1 MKQDMIAMILAGG
14 QGTRLG
20 VLTKQTA
27 KPAVPFGGK
36 YRIIDFALSNCAN
49 SGIKNIGVVT
59 QYQPLELNEHIGK
72 GAAWGLTS
80 RSGGA
85 TILQPYSS
93 SDGEKWFK
101 GTANAIYQ
109 NISYIDSLDPKYVL
123 ILSGDHIYK
132 MDYAAM
138 LEDHIKNKASLTVGV
153 IPVSMKEASRFGI
166 MNTDQNSRIIEFEE
180 KPAQPKSNLASM
192 GIYIFNWDTLRRY
205 LVEDQAKNR
214 EMEDFGKNVIPAY
227 LSNAENCFAYS
238 FEGYWKDV
246 GTIESL
252 WEANMEFLD
261 PEHPLNISEDAWRIY
276 TSNPVTPPQFLTEEA
291 QIKHSLVVDGCYI
304 AGQVDNSLLSRDVK
318 VGPNSQVDHSVVMS
332 SATIGKGCRVEY
344 AIIGEQAVIA
354 DGASVIGTPDQIAT
368 VGYAEVVG
376 GPKNDGEE

>member
-153 IPVSMKEASRFGI
+153 IPVPMKEASRFGI

-192 GIYIFNWDTLRRY
+192 GIYIFNWETLRRY

-261 PEHPLNISEDAWRIY
+261 PEHPLNISEDTWRIY
-276 TSNPVTPPQFLTEEA
+276 TSNPVTPPQFLTEDA

-354 DGASVIGTPDQIAT
+354 DGANVIGTPDQIAT

>member
-261 PEHPLNISEDAWRIY
+261 PEHPLNISEDTWRIY

-304 AGQVDNSLLSRDVK
+304 AGQVNNSLLSRDVK

>member
-153 IPVSMKEASRFGI
+153 IPVPMKEASRFGI
-166 MNTDQNSRIIEFEE
+166 MNTDQNGRIIEFEE
-180 KPAQPKSNLASM
+180 KPDQPKSNLASM
-192 GIYIFNWDTLRRY
+192 GIYIFNWETLRRY

-261 PEHPLNISEDAWRIY
+261 PEHPLNISEDTWRIY
-276 TSNPVTPPQFLTEEA
+276 TSNPVTPPQFLTEDA

-304 AGQVDNSLLSRDVK
+304 AGQVDNSLMSRDGK

>member
-1 MKQDMIAMILAGG
+1 MIAMILAGG

-20 VLTKQTA
+20 KLTKQTA

-49 SGIKNIGVVT
+49 SGIKSIGVVT

-72 GAAWGLTS
+72 GAAWGLSART
-80 RSGGA
+80 GGA

-109 NISYIDSLDPKYVL
+109 NISYIDSLNPTYVL
-123 ILSGDHIYK
+123 VLSGDHIYK
-132 MDYAAM
+132 MDYSAM
-138 LEDHIKNKASLTVGV
+138 LDDHIKNQASLTVGV
-153 IPVSMKEASRFGI
+153 IPVPLKEASRFGI
-166 MNTDQNSRIIEFEE
+166 MNTDQGGRIIEFEE
-180 KPAQPKSNLASM
+180 KPAEPKSNLASM
-192 GIYIFNWDTLRRY
+192 GIYIFTWETLRRY
-205 LVEDQAKNR
+205 LVEDQAKER

-227 LSNAENCFAYS
+227 LTNAENCFAYS

-252 WEANMEFLD
+252 WEANMEFLNPD
-261 PEHPLNISEDAWRIY
+261 HPLNISEDNWRIY
-276 TSNPVTPPQFLTEEA
+276 TSNPVTPPQFLTADA
-291 QIKHSLVVDGCYI
+291 QLSHALVVDGCYI
-304 AGQVDNSLLSRDVK
+304 AGKVSHSILSHQVS
-318 VGPNSQVDHSVVMS
+318 VGQGSHVHQSVVMS
-332 SATIGKGCRVEY
+332 NATIGENCRVEY
-344 AIIGEQAVIA
+344 AILGEHAVIA
-354 DGASVIGTPDQIAT
+354 DGAHVIGTPEEIAV

>member
-166 MNTDQNSRIIEFEE
+166 MNTDQNGRIIEFEE

-261 PEHPLNISEDAWRIY
+261 PEHPLNISEDTWRIY

-304 AGQVDNSLLSRDVK
+304 AGQVNNSLLSRDVK

>member
-20 VLTKQTA
+20 GLTKQTA

-153 IPVSMKEASRFGI
+153 IPVSRKEASRFGI
-166 MNTDQNSRIIEFEE
+166 MNTDQNGRIIEFEE

-192 GIYIFNWDTLRRY
+192 GIYIFNWETLRRY

-261 PEHPLNISEDAWRIY
+261 PEHPLNISEDTWRIY

>member
-261 PEHPLNISEDAWRIY
+261 PEHPLNISEDTWRIY
-276 TSNPVTPPQFLTEEA
+276 TSNPVTPPQFLTEDA

-354 DGASVIGTPDQIAT
+354 DGANVIGTPDQIAT

>member
-166 MNTDQNSRIIEFEE
+166 MNTDQNGRIIEFEE

-192 GIYIFNWDTLRRY
+192 GIYIFNWETLRRY

-261 PEHPLNISEDAWRIY
+261 PEHPLNISEDTWRIY

>member
-1 MKQDMIAMILAGG
+1 MKQEMLAMILAGG

-36 YRIIDFALSNCAN
+36 YRIIDYAMSNCIN
-49 SGIKNIGVVT
+49 SGIKRVGVVT
-59 QYQPLELNEHIGK
+59 QYQPLELNEHIGN
-72 GAAWGLTS
+72 GAAWGLTG
-80 RSGGA
+80 RNAGA

-109 NISYIDSLDPKYVL
+109 NISYIDSINPEYVL

-132 MDYAAM
+132 MDYSEM
-138 LEDHIKNKASLTVGV
+138 LESHKANNATLTVGV
-153 IPVSMKEASRFGI
+153 IPVPIKEASRFGI
-166 MNTDQNSRIIEFEE
+166 MNTDHANRIIEFQE
-180 KPAQPKSNLASM
+180 KPKEPKSNLASM
-192 GIYIFNWDTLRRY
+192 GIYIFNWKTLRRY
-205 LVEDQAKNR
+205 LVEDQAKDR

-227 LSNAENCFAYS
+227 LDNGENCFAFP

-252 WEANMEFLD
+252 WEANMETLS
-261 PEHPLNISEDAWRIY
+261 PEHPLNLSKDDWRVY
-276 TSNPVTPPQFLTEEA
+276 TNNPVTPPQFITADAKLND
-291 QIKHSLVVDGCYI
+291 SLVIDGCYV
-304 AGQVDNSLLSRDVK
+304 AGNIEHSILSLNVK
-318 VGPNSQVDHSVVMS
+318 VGRGSKVTDSLVMS
-332 SATIGKGCRVEY
+332 GVTIGENCTVEY
-344 AIIGEQAVIA
+344 AIIGENAVIA
-354 DGASVIGTPDQIAT
+354 DGASVVGSRDKIAV
-368 VGYAEVVG
+368 VGYEEVIG

>member
-1 MKQDMIAMILAGG
+1 MKQEMIAMILAGG

-109 NISYIDSLDPKYVL
+109 NISYIDTLDPKYVL

-138 LEDHIKNKASLTVGV
+138 LESHIQNKASLTVGV
-153 IPVSMKEASRFGI
+153 IPVPMKEASRFGI
-166 MNTDQNSRIIEFEE
+166 MNTDQNGRIIEFEE

-192 GIYIFNWDTLRRY
+192 GIYIFDWATLRRY
-205 LVEDQAKNR
+205 LVDDQAEER
-214 EMEDFGKNVIPAY
+214 EMEDFGKHVIPAY
-227 LSNAENCFAYS
+227 LSNAENCYAYA

-261 PEHPLNISEDAWRIY
+261 PAHPLNISEDNWRIY
-276 TSNPVTPPQFLTEEA
+276 TNNPVTPPQFLAAEA
-291 QIKHSLVVDGCYI
+291 DVRNSLVVDGCYV
-304 AGQVDNSLLSRDVK
+304 AGTVVDSLLSREVK
-318 VGPNSQVDHSVVMS
+318 VGVNSTIESSVVMS
-332 SATIGKGCRVEY
+332 NATVGEGCTVKY
-344 AIIGEQAVIA
+344 AIIGENAVIA
-354 DGASVIGTPDQIAT
+354 DGANVIGTPDAIVT

>member
-49 SGIKNIGVVT
+49 SGIRNIGVVT

-166 MNTDQNSRIIEFEE
+166 MNTDQNGRIIEFEE

-192 GIYIFNWDTLRRY
+192 GIYIFNWETLRRY

-261 PEHPLNISEDAWRIY
+261 PEHPLNISEDTWRIY

>member
-93 SDGEKWFK
+93 ADGEKWFK

-153 IPVSMKEASRFGI
+153 IPVPMKEASRFGI

-192 GIYIFNWDTLRRY
+192 GIYIFNWETLRRY

-261 PEHPLNISEDAWRIY
+261 PEHPLNISEDTWRIY
-276 TSNPVTPPQFLTEEA
+276 TSNPVTPPQFLTEDA

-304 AGQVDNSLLSRDVK
+304 AGQVDNSLMSRDVK

>member
-1 MKQDMIAMILAGG
+1 MKQDIIAMILAGG

-166 MNTDQNSRIIEFEE
+166 MNTDQNGRIIEFEE

-192 GIYIFNWDTLRRY
+192 GIYIFNWETLRRY

-261 PEHPLNISEDAWRIY
+261 PEHPLNISEDTWRIY